1 MNTKRLSLC
10 LLLCLVL
17 LVGLCASAAAEAET
31 IKLCGRDY
39 PLDAESVDLRSMGS
53 GEGEANAAMLALL
66 PELKTVELGEEREGG
81 PDWEDILA
89 LRQAAPQAEFH
100 YAFTLYG
107 KDFSLEDTEM
117 DLNHI
122 PIHDGGELVKRVL
135 RCMPR
140 LSWLCMDSCEVSNT
154 DMAAI
159 RDEFPQVEVVWR
171 IWFGWCYSVRTNV
184 EKILASNPGYLFSEE
199 LDEEICYCSKLKYLD
214 LGHNVTLRDAE
225 FLRGTPEM
233 EVLILA
239 ITHLKDLSPLAECPK
254 LEYLEIFQTEIS
266 DLSPLKD
273 LKNLRHLNM
282 GSCPYLRDMTPIMD
296 LELERLY
303 IGAGSKIPQEQIDE
317 YKQRHPDCFVDD
329 YSYDSSLG
337 EWRYTAR
344 FDDDPD
350 YMAKDYY
357 RPNYHP
363 RYALLVQQF
372 GYKGPDYS
380 DYSYSWLDPNI

>member
-1 MNTKRLSLC
+1 MNRKRLSLC

-17 LVGLCASAAAEAET
+17 LAGLCASAAAETET

-39 PLDAESVDLRSMGS
+39 PTDAESVDLRPMGP

-66 PELKTVELGEEREGG
+66 PQLKTVELGEEREGG

-100 YAFTLYG
+100 YVFHLYD
-107 KDFSLEDTEM
+107 KEFSLEDTEM

-140 LSWLCMDSCEVSNT
+140 LTWLCMDSCEVSNT

-239 ITHLKDLSPLAECPK
+239 ITHLKDLSPLSECP
-254 LEYLEIFQTEIS
+254 
-266 DLSPLKD
+266 
-273 LKNLRHLNM
+273 N
-282 GSCPYLRDMTPIMD
+282 SCPYLRDMTPIMD

-337 EWRYTAR
+337 EWRYTPR
-344 FDDDPD
+344 FDNDPD